1 MNVCGETKLMNKYAY
16 CYLAGAL
23 FNLGLCGLL
32 YALRKDMRR
41 EMWTMSLIAVVTG
54 LPHEYWL
61 WTRDWWHPPNL
72 THTRVGIEDVLYAIG
87 TGGALAAIYAV
98 LWRRRLENGPA
109 PSRLAAATPL
119 IINFTLPYLLVSLA
133 GVHSF
138 VACAAGTFGA
148 LFWIL
153 PSRPDLI
160 GPALI
165 NVGLGLAMSFS
176 CFWLIEWL
184 APGFVAAIWDL
195 PKLSGVLFAG
205 VPIEDLGWYAYTAA
219 LFGVYYKYAT
229 GARFVVATQATAPH
243 SRAFQTNVTP

>member
-1 MNVCGETKLMNKYAY
+1 MSTYAY

-23 FNLGLCGLL
+23 LNLGLWALLFGL
-32 YALRKDMRR
+32 RRDVRR
-41 EMWTMSLIAVVTG
+41 EMCVMSCVAVVIG

-72 THTRVGIEDVLYAIG
+72 THTRVGFEDVLYAIG
-87 TGGALAAIYAV
+87 TAGALSSIYPV
-98 LWRRRLENGPA
+98 VTRRRLLPGAA
-109 PSRLAAATPL
+109 PGRLMAVMPL
-119 IINFTLPYLLVSLA
+119 VIHFALPFLLVFVV
-133 GVHSF
+133 GTHSF
-138 VACAAGTFGA
+138 VACALATCAA
-148 LFWIL
+148 LLWIL

-160 GPALI
+160 GPSVI
-165 NVGLGLAMSFS
+165 NAGLGLLISFS

-195 PKLSGVLFAG
+195 PKLSGVLVAG

-229 GARFVVATQATAPH
+229 GTRFAASTSAASARDRELRVGATE
-243 SRAFQTNVTP
+243 